1 MLDLAVVRH
10 PGQAAVTDNQP
21 IEVGVKFRSE
31 VAGWI
36 TGIRFYK
43 GAANTGT
50 HVGHL
55 WASDGT
61 PLGSA
66 TFSSETAS
74 GWQQVD
80 FAAPVAIAANTTYIA
95 SYHSEGYFAIDS
107 GYFTSTGVDAPPL
120 HALQAGVDGPNG
132 VYRYGAS
139 GFPVGGSAANYWVD
153 VAFATEI
160 DTTPPTITGH
170 TPLSNATN
178 VATTTGVTATFD
190 EPMDAATI
198 DQTSFTLRASGAG
211 FDVPATVTYAGTTA
225 TLDPIVDLAPFTTYD
240 VTVAGSV
247 ADVSGNPLGSPA
259 TWSFTTGATTLSLI
273 DTTVADFGAGSTG
286 ANTYV
291 SDTAGGEVIL
301 APTVGA
307 EFNGTELP
315 GGWSAKQPPWVTGG
329 TATVAGGSLSIDGTM
344 AGTTATFGPGHSLE
358 FVATFSAQPF
368 QHVGFVADLD
378 FNDPWAIVSTG
389 NAGSGVFAR
398 TSSNPGGVSLGT
410 GLLGSPHRYRIDWTA
425 GGFDFSVD
433 GTLVT
438 TIPFATSGP
447 MLVGA
452 SDAILGTPLVVDWIH
467 MTPYPAS
474 GTFTSRVLDAGAPAD
489 WGTLDAT
496 SLTPTGTGIAFEVRA
511 GDTPTPDGSWSG
523 FVSVAD
529 GADIPGTS
537 RYLQYRAVLTSTDG
551 LLTPTVYSVTVAFQ
565 EVPETPAAPPK
576 NDFDGDGK
584 SDILWR
590 NTGNGQNYVWFMD
603 GATRTSSDP
612 TQQLSDQT
620 WQVKGTGDFDG
631 DGKSDIVWRN
641 TGTGQVYVWLM
652 NGTTASSQFVG
663 TLASP
668 DWTIVGT
675 GDFDGDGKSDILWRN
690 TNNGQNYVWFMDGAT
705 RTSSDPTQQLSDQT
719 WQVKGT
725 GDFDGDGKSDIVWR
739 NTGTGQV
746 YVWLMNGTTASSQ
759 FVGTLSDPDW
769 TIVGTG
775 DFDGDG
781 KSDILWRNTGNGQ
794 NYVWFMDGAT
804 RTSSDPTQQLSD
816 QTWEVRGT
824 GDFDGDGKSDILWR
838 NTGTGQVYVWL
849 MNGTTASSQPVGT
862 LSDPAWVIVGYDG

>member
-1 MLDLAVVRH
+1 MTFDEPMDPDTITASTITLRAQGAGTDVPATVGYAGTTATLNPSADLDTNKQYTVTVSTSVTDASGNALGAADTWTFTTAAPPVFNC
-10 PGQAAVTDNQP
+10 PCSIWPSSATPSQAAVTDNQP

-107 GYFTSTGVDAPPL
+107 GYFTSTGVDTPPL

-139 GFPVGGSAANYWVD
+139 GFPDGGSAANYWVD

-240 VTVAGSV
+240 VTIAGSV

-307 EFNGTELP
+307 EFSGTELP
-315 GGWSAKQPPWVTGG
+315 GGWSSKQPPWATGG
-329 TATVAGGSLSIDGTM
+329 TATVAGGSLSVDGTM
-344 AGTTATFGPGHSLE
+344 VGTTDDLRPRSFPRVRGHVLGPAVPARRVRRRPRFQRPLGDRQHRECRQRRVRPDDLQPWRGLAGDRSAR
-358 FVATFSAQPF
+358 FVASLSDRLDGRRIRLLGRRHARDDDPLRDIGADARRRERRESSALPSS
-368 QHVGFVADLD
+368 
-378 FNDPWAIVSTG
+378 STG
-389 NAGSGVFAR
+389 
-398 TSSNPGGVSLGT
+398 
-410 GLLGSPHRYRIDWTA
+410 
-425 GGFDFSVD
+425 
-433 GTLVT
+433 
-438 TIPFATSGP
+438 
-447 MLVGA
+447 
-452 SDAILGTPLVVDWIH
+452 
-467 MTPYPAS
+467 
-474 GTFTSRVLDAGAPAD
+474 
-489 WGTLDAT
+489 
-496 SLTPTGTGIAFEVRA
+496 
-511 GDTPTPDGSWSG
+511 
-523 FVSVAD
+523 
-529 GADIPGTS
+529 
-537 RYLQYRAVLTSTDG
+537 ST
-551 LLTPTVYSVTVAFQ
+551 
-565 EVPETPAAPPK
+565 
-576 NDFDGDGK
+576 
-584 SDILWR
+584 
-590 NTGNGQNYVWFMD
+590 
-603 GATRTSSDP
+603 
-612 TQQLSDQT
+612 
-620 WQVKGTGDFDG
+620 
-631 DGKSDIVWRN
+631 
-641 TGTGQVYVWLM
+641 
-652 NGTTASSQFVG
+652 
-663 TLASP
+663 
-668 DWTIVGT
+668 
-675 GDFDGDGKSDILWRN
+675 
-690 TNNGQNYVWFMDGAT
+690 
-705 RTSSDPTQQLSDQT
+705 
-719 WQVKGT
+719 
-725 GDFDGDGKSDIVWR
+725 
-739 NTGTGQV
+739 
-746 YVWLMNGTTASSQ
+746 
-759 FVGTLSDPDW
+759 
-769 TIVGTG
+769 
-775 DFDGDG
+775 
-781 KSDILWRNTGNGQ
+781 
-794 NYVWFMDGAT
+794 
-804 RTSSDPTQQLSD
+804 
-816 QTWEVRGT
+816 
-824 GDFDGDGKSDILWR
+824 
-838 NTGTGQVYVWL
+838 
-849 MNGTTASSQPVGT
+849 
-862 LSDPAWVIVGYDG
+862 